1 MFRVVPV
8 PRFLQCQTS
17 ALCRP
22 PGAAPIIMGVS
33 PIILGVSWDAL
44 VLRIACLYFQG
55 FCHADKSGPAT
66 GARTPSLHQKP
77 AAMPPRML
85 LPRLGTAYRMPVVP
99 RFLSSEHTLAG
110 GTGERPPCPL
120 PYIRTC
126 FLAFFQELIRP
137 TGPSGDTLPDCRRA
151 CTLSPRACGSTLG
164 QDGLPRGAASG
175 FPTLASTTPL
185 SVARARSG
193 RRDNC
198 SSGCSRSSWRSN
210 SRWHLRRSRWPHRRS
225 WWASAAAAAGAAAAH
240 AVELHVPQRHRPSTG
255 QRPHPITL
263 SRHVCLTRGGIRP
276 FVGMPGLS
284 GGSNARRSAR
294 RAAAPLFG

>member
-1 MFRVVPV
+1 
-8 PRFLQCQTS
+8 
-17 ALCRP
+17 
-22 PGAAPIIMGVS
+22 
-33 PIILGVSWDAL
+33 
-44 VLRIACLYFQG
+44 
-55 FCHADKSGPAT
+55 
-66 GARTPSLHQKP
+66 
-77 AAMPPRML
+77 MPPRML

-198 SSGCSRSSWRSN
+198 SSGRSRSGWRSN
-210 SRWHLRRSRWPHRRS
+210 SSWHRRRSRWPHRRS

-284 GGSNARRSAR
+284 GRSNARRSASR
-294 RAAAPLFG
+294 VAAPFLGGGSAPTAHRLPRPPRGFAQLPPCCSAQWGTRNVSATGRALCPEPASTHDTSNAPTPPT